1 MTFAPDDIEIKEFV
15 PTLRGYDRAE
25 VRAYLRAVA
34 EDVRRLEE
42 RLNDRSVDEQGILGA
57 AAATAHVPAA
67 LLAEVALRAHEPSAM
82 KDLERAVRDLT
93 FAIQAIAARTGLIDR
108 STNRTVAFQ
117 VPAED
122 QPPEQGPRVERRAAS
137 RPWSQPAADRTSSGR
152 TNTAVDWSLPALPP
166 MVAPRDRAT
175 ENQSLIDRF
184 LPVALG
190 HAEIEIPTIGP
201 SESDEDIADTEAAV
215 LPFIRAV

>member
-42 RLNDRSVDEQGILGA
+42 RLNDRSLDESA
-57 AAATAHVPAA
+57 AAGAVGPAPQVPAA
-67 LLAEVALRAHEPSAM
+67 LLTEVALRSQEPSAM

-108 STNRTVAFQ
+108 SAHRSLA
-117 VPAED
+117 PALPSEG
-122 QPPEQGPRVERRAAS
+122 QEQSEHGQRVERRGAS
-137 RPWSQPAADRTSSGR
+137 RPWSRSIVGRAAER
-152 TNTAVDWSLPALPP
+152 TNTPVDWSLPAL
-166 MVAPRDRAT
+166 VAPRDRDT

-184 LPVALG
+184 LPVAMG
-190 HAEIEIPTIGP
+190 QAEIDLPMIGP
-201 SESDEDIADTEAAV
+201 SDTNRETPDTDASV
-215 LPFIRAV
+215 LPFVRAV